1 VVDVRVAQPGPRHP
15 YSGAVL
21 IIVPSSETKRAAPNR
36 GKPVSLEGLSFP
48 ALNEVRAGIL
58 EALIKTSAQPDAL
71 ARLFAGDSLA
81 GEVDRNLHL
90 RGLPVRP
97 ALEVYTGTLHGGL
110 DAATLSP
117 SAARRA
123 RTRIVIASAL
133 FGLLRP
139 ADRIPPYRL
148 NICAHL
154 VGLDGLEATWRTV
167 MPDVLAEAAGPRGV
181 ILDLRAAS
189 YQAMGMPT
197 GMAHRVVTLRADGA
211 DGGRVGNVFV
221 KRARGEAARHLLE
234 SGKDPATP
242 KALAAVLG
250 ERWPVRLDPPARPGR
265 PWTLALLLP
274 V

>member
-1 VVDVRVAQPGPRHP
+1 MLASRARCP

-21 IIVPSSETKRAAPNR
+21 IIVPASETKRAAPAR
-36 GKPVSLEGLSFP
+36 GKPIALEALSFQ
-48 ALNEVRAGIL
+48 ALSEVRARVL
-58 EALIKTSAQPDAL
+58 DALILTSARPDAL

-97 ALEVYTGTLHGGL
+97 ALEVYTGTLHGAL

-123 RTRIVIASAL
+123 RTRVVIASPL

-148 NICAHL
+148 NILAHL
-154 VGLDGLEATWRTV
+154 VGMDGLETTWRTV
-167 MPDVLAEAAGPRGV
+167 LPDVLAEAAGPKGV

-197 GMAHRVVTLRADGA
+197 GLADRVVTLRADGA

-221 KRARGEAARHLLE
+221 KRARGEAARHVLE
-234 SGKDPATP
+234 SGRDPASP
-242 KALAAVLG
+242 RALAAVLA

-274 V
+274 A

>member
-1 VVDVRVAQPGPRHP
+1 M
-15 YSGAVL
+15 L
-21 IIVPSSETKRAAPNR
+21 IIVPSSETKRAAPAR
-36 GKPVSLEGLSFP
+36 GKPVSLEALSFP
-48 ALNEVRAGIL
+48 ALNEVRARVL
-58 EALIKTSAQPDAL
+58 DALIRTSARPDAL
-71 ARLFAGDSLA
+71 ARLFTGDSLA
-81 GEVDRNLHL
+81 DEVDRNLHL
-90 RGLPVRP
+90 RGLPTRP
-97 ALEVYTGTLHGGL
+97 ALEVYSGTLHGGL

-123 RTRIVIASAL
+123 KTRVVVASAL

-148 NICAHL
+148 NVMAHL
-154 VGLDGLEATWRTV
+154 VGMDGLEATWRAV
-167 MPDVLAEAAGPRGV
+167 LPDVLAEAAGPKGV

-197 GMAHRVVTLRADGA
+197 GLADRVVTLRADGA

-250 ERWPVRLDPPARPGR
+250 ERWPVRLDPPAKPGK
-265 PWTLALLLP
+265 PWTLALLLSA
-274 V
+274 

>member
-1 VVDVRVAQPGPRHP
+1 M
-15 YSGAVL
+15 L
-21 IIVPSSETKRAAPNR
+21 IIVPSSETKRAAPAR
-36 GKPVSLEGLSFP
+36 GKPVSLEALSFP
-48 ALNEVRAGIL
+48 ALNEVRTRVL
-58 EALIKTSAQPDAL
+58 DALIRTSARPDAL
-71 ARLFAGDSLA
+71 ARLFTGDSLA
-81 GEVDRNLHL
+81 DEVDRNLHL
-90 RGLPVRP
+90 RGLPARP
-97 ALEVYTGTLHGGL
+97 ALEVYSGTLHGGL

-123 RTRIVIASAL
+123 KTRVVVASAL

-148 NICAHL
+148 NLMAHL
-154 VGLDGLEATWRTV
+154 VGMDGLEATWRAV
-167 MPDVLAEAAGPRGV
+167 LPDVLAEAAGPKGV

-197 GMAHRVVTLRADGA
+197 GLADRVVTLRADGA

-221 KRARGEAARHLLE
+221 KRARGEAARHLLA

-250 ERWPVRLDPPARPGR
+250 ERWPVRLDPPAKPGK
-265 PWTLALLLP
+265 PWTLALLLSA
-274 V
+274 